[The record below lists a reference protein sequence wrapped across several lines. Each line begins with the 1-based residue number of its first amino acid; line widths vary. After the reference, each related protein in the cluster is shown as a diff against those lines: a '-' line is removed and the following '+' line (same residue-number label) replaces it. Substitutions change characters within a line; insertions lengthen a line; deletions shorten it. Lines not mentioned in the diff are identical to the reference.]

1 VQPPDAYDASDM
13 RANGGARLPWWQP
26 ENFDRNDEIVRR
38 LTAIA
43 EATGA
48 SLSQLALAWLLAQRP
63 HIVPIPGSRNPG
75 RVAENVAS
83 ADLELASTDLDA
95 IRAAIGDGP
104 YGARNAT
111 EVVWD

>member
-1 VQPPDAYDASDM
+1 MQPPDPYDASDM
-13 RANGGARLPWWQP
+13 RANGGARLPWWQQ
-26 ENFDRNDEIVRR
+26 ENFDRNDEIVQR

-75 RVAENVAS
+75 QVPRTWLRRPRARVHRS
-83 ADLELASTDLDA
+83 GRD
-95 IRAAIGDGP
+95 RAAIRDGP
-104 YGARNAT
+104 YRARNAT